1 MSKKRINITIDPELH
16 SKVQFWSFQ
25 EGKSLSEKIEALLY
39 EYNDLKQSKVALEPI
54 ISYPQNEGIE
64 SDIGNAISKL
74 PVDKQMQ
81 VLEFAEFL
89 IQRNQSFKKPSLL
102 GLWKDNVFISPDFDS
117 PLDEFKE
124 YAK

>member
-16 SKVQFWSFQ
+16 SKVQFWSYQ

-39 EYNDLKQSKVALEPI
+39 EYNDLKQSKAVLEPI

-64 SDIGNAISKL
+64 SNIGNAISKL
-74 PVDKQMQ
+74 PVEKQMQ

-89 IQRNQSFKKPSLL
+89 IQRNQSSKRPSLL
-102 GLWKDNVFISPDFDS
+102 GLWKDKVFISPDFDS
-117 PLDEFKE
+117 PLDAFKE
-124 YAK
+124 YTK